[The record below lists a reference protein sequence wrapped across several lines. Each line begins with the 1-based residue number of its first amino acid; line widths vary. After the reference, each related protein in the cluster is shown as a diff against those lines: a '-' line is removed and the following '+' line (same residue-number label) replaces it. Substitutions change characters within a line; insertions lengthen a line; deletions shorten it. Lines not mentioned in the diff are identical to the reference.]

1 MLSILHH
8 YMDTVGYFITVG
20 FALFYIFKGI
30 FYSDW
35 GLRAA
40 PSAAFRCI
48 QWDRWPRSLFR
59 PTLVPHGPPP
69 QHPCLSF
76 VSICC
81 KTSFL
86 PWNVL
91 YNILTLKIPT
101 LKYFSSKGNREPC
114 DTSYIL
120 EWKRLSF
127 IFYQLNHGL
136 PPKVRQKY
144 TQILK
149 GEWFFPFVIFENL
162 LEVNFNIKKSSDLK
176 YWVEVGVAFAGWAC
190 AWLDSTTTPH
200 S

>member
-8 YMDTVGYFITVG
+8 YMDTMGYFITLG

-30 FYSDW
+30 FYSDCS
-35 GLRAA
+35 LRAA

-59 PTLVPHGPPP
+59 PTLMPDGPPP

-101 LKYFSSKGNREPC
+101 LSIFLPKGTENHVTPPISWSGKDSASSSTNWTTASHPKSDRNTHKY
-114 DTSYIL
+114 
-120 EWKRLSF
+120 
-127 IFYQLNHGL
+127 
-136 PPKVRQKY
+136 
-144 TQILK
+144 
-149 GEWFFPFVIFENL
+149 
-162 LEVNFNIKKSSDLK
+162 
-176 YWVEVGVAFAGWAC
+176 
-190 AWLDSTTTPH
+190 
-200 S
+200 